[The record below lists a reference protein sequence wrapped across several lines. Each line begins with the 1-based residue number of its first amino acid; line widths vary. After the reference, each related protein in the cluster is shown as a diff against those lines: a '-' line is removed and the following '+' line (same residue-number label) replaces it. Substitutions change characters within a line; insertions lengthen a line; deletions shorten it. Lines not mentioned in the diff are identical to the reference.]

1 MINKYRN
8 EKSNSMFSTGNKNK
22 KSVTTKVYTK
32 AEIAEL
38 NKKLNNGG

>member
-1 MINKYRN
+1 MIKNYRN
-8 EKSNSMFSTGNKNK
+8 DKSNSMFSTGSKDKSAKN
-22 KSVTTKVYTK
+22 VKVYTK

>member
-1 MINKYRN
+1 MINNYRN
-8 EKSNSMFSTGNKNK
+8 DKSNSMFSTGTKNK

-32 AEIAEL
+32 AEIAAL